1 MVSQET
7 GAKGADALASAM
19 GSGPKTVA
27 ILTGRAGA
35 EDLESR
41 VDGFLDQLSDEYPA
55 VSVVETIHCEETADS
70 CGSAVEDEII
80 DRYPDLDGLFVV
92 GAWGLASACTCSE
105 SGMACQCDD
114 SQMPKWK
121 TAAKGKLKTVAYD
134 TLPFELELVDQG
146 YLSVLLGQKYFGW
159 GYDTVALM
167 YDHLTTGRDIDA
179 FIDSGF
185 DVVCPENSA
194 EMMDKWLARDFSAAL
209 KTDCEL

>member
-1 MVSQET
+1 
-7 GAKGADALASAM
+7 
-19 GSGPKTVA
+19 
-27 ILTGRAGA
+27 
-35 EDLESR
+35 
-41 VDGFLDQLSDEYPA
+41 
-55 VSVVETIHCEETADS
+55 
-70 CGSAVEDEII
+70 
-80 DRYPDLDGLFVV
+80 
-92 GAWGLASACTCSE
+92 
-105 SGMACQCDD
+105 MACQCDD
-114 SQMPKWK
+114 SQMPKWQ
-121 TAAKGKLKTVAYD
+121 TAAKDKLKTVAYD